1 MTGRQGRAATHHADF
16 SRYEIAQPVEPLHIG
31 LHVVRLVVEAG
42 LGKTC
47 GLNLLVGEFS
57 GCRIRS

>member
-1 MTGRQGRAATHHADF
+1 MTGRQGRATTHHADF
-16 SRYEIAQPVEPLHIG
+16 SGYEIAQPVEPLHIG
-31 LHVVRLVVEAG
+31 LHVVRFVVEAR